1 MHNQQL
7 AALLGV
13 VFLSLAAFHF
23 LSPIPV
29 APEGMT
35 RFSAQSVQK
44 HIEAMAAE
52 PHFMGSE
59 ANAKVRDYIVEEF
72 SKIGLKATVEGH
84 YLQHRR
90 WGRSYAN
97 LARPENII
105 VMLKGKNTGKAVLVM
120 GHYDSVLNS
129 PGAGDDVHT
138 VANILEVARLLKE
151 ETLENDVIFLITD
164 GEELGLFGALAY
176 VENHDL
182 SNIGVLLNYE
192 ARGNSGPS
200 ISFEWSNGNAW
211 LVRQLRKAG
220 RRPVANSLSY
230 EIYDRM
236 PNGSD
241 FTHFKEAGVPGINNA
256 FIGGFS
262 YYHSPDD
269 RPEKLNLRSVQHAG
283 ENMYLLTKHLA
294 STDLSNVKSHNA
306 SFFNLFGVLVIYS
319 SRLDLPIAI
328 LTLALWLVLTV
339 RWLRSGKTSL
349 KKVSLAFLVHLGL
362 LALIFGLAK
371 GLGNLI
377 LALYPDYNVFYAGQF
392 YNHEW
397 YLAAA
402 AGLALLVVWL
412 MISRLKNRLGIHSLQ
427 LAYLTI
433 LSFFLVAVHY
443 FIPTAT
449 YLMAVPMVG
458 LFTGLFIRETGP
470 VVHHSWADFAVGL
483 FMMIL
488 PCALWITTVHL
499 LFLAFSLSLLAGPV
513 VLFSVFALA
522 LLLAFEGLWEK
533 KSYALPVLAVV
544 GFTISFGWAHLTSKP
559 TAERPLLS
567 NLYHVY
573 DADAETGYWVTN
585 NPSANIGNQA
595 AITAPER
602 IDLRMPWLT
611 TRTAQFSGIETK
623 DLAPVIRRDSTRRQ
637 LEIRYPQRILWST
650 LHFEEMQNIKELTLN
665 DQRITSMDSLESGAF
680 TLNLYGMGLDSLTIK
695 FSKRDTLGPVN
706 CYLGLSFPGLPVED
720 DLPPNAVRTGGY
732 TYVTKRLTF

>member
-1 MHNQQL
+1 MRNKQL
-7 AALLGV
+7 PALFGVALLS
-13 VFLSLAAFHF
+13 FLSFHF
-23 LSPIPV
+23 LSPLPV
-29 APEGMT
+29 AKEGTT
-35 RFSAQSVQK
+35 RFSALRVRK
-44 HIEAMAAE
+44 HIQAMAAE

-59 ANAKVRDYIVEEF
+59 ANAKVRDYVVEEF
-72 SKIGLKATVEGH
+72 SKMGLRATVESH

-105 VMLKGKNTGKAVLVM
+105 VTLKGQKNGKAVMVT

-151 ETLENDVIFLITD
+151 EELENDVIFLITD

-192 ARGNSGPS
+192 ARGNNGPS
-200 ISFEWSNGNAW
+200 ISFEWSDGNAW

-241 FTHFKEAGVPGINNA
+241 FTHFKEADVPGINNA

-283 ENMYLLTKHLA
+283 ENMYRLTKHLA
-294 STDLSNVKSHNA
+294 NTDLTTVKSHNA

-328 LTLALWLVLTV
+328 LTVALWLLLVF
-339 RWLRSGKTSL
+339 RWIRSGKTSL
-349 KKVSLAFLVHLGL
+349 KRWGIALLVQLSL
-362 LALIFGLAK
+362 LAAVFGLAK
-371 GLGNLI
+371 GLDNLI
-377 LALYPDYNVFYAGQF
+377 LALYPNYNVFYAGQF

-412 MISRLKNRLGIHSLQ
+412 VISRLQHRLGIQSLQ

-433 LSFFLVAVHY
+433 LSFLLAAVHY

-449 YLMAVPMVG
+449 YLMAVPMLGFFAG
-458 LFTGLFIRETGP
+458 LLIRETGP
-470 VVHHSWADFAVGL
+470 VVHTSWADFAAGL
-483 FMMIL
+483 LMMIL

-513 VLFSVFALA
+513 VLFSIFALA
-522 LLLAFEGLWEK
+522 LLLAFEELWEK
-533 KSYALPVLAVV
+533 KNYALPVLAVM

-585 NPSANIGNQA
+585 NPSVNIGNQA
-595 AITAPER
+595 ALTDPER
-602 IDLRMPWLT
+602 MDLRMPWLT
-611 TRTAQFSGIETK
+611 TRTAQVSDIKTK
-623 DLAPVIRRDSTRRQ
+623 DLAPVIRQDSNRQ
-637 LEIRYPQRILWST
+637 QLKIRYPRRILWST
-650 LHFEEMQNIKELTLN
+650 LHFEDIQNVGKLTLN
-665 DQRITSMDSLESGAF
+665 DQVITGIDALESGAF
-680 TLNLYGMGLDSLTIK
+680 TLNLYGMGLDSLVIR
-695 FSKRDTLGPVN
+695 FSKRDTLSPVD

-720 DLPPNAVRTGGY
+720 NLPPNAVRTGGY
-732 TYVTKRLTF
+732 SYVTKRIAF